1 MPTHSNGMARRF
13 SSELRYGACAT
24 QCESLSD
31 GVTSVLDAAHVLE
44 VERPA
49 VDLERRRRDPARAL
63 AGRENGTVLKRFE
76 PLEVGRSRQAGGDL
90 GRSRRRATVRKPV

>member
-1 MPTHSNGMARRF
+1 MPTHSNGMTGRF
-13 SSELRYGACAT
+13 STRLRYGAGAT
-24 QCESLSD
+24 RCESLSD
-31 GVTSVLDAAHVLE
+31 RVTSVLDAAHVFE

-63 AGRENGTVLKRFE
+63 AGREDGAVLKRLE
-76 PLEVGRSRQAGGDL
+76 PLEVGRSREAGGDL